1 MGHVTIHVIMT
12 QVRVVTLIGALIL
25 CSGCAW
31 LGFFHHGA
39 VEERS
44 ARETSTAASFVK
56 TGKGID
62 VGRLRKG
69 GKLLIVPFS
78 AGANVVANERSDKIA
93 MMIVTGTADELK
105 GSRFQILNDE
115 NAREADLIMTGH
127 VTGTG
132 KPSKWGRWFLRASQN
147 DVSVEGRMADAVSGA
162 TVLVF
167 TDSARASP
175 RERDHA
181 QLGYEIG
188 KDIGRFIVSAA
199 D

>member
-1 MGHVTIHVIMT
+1 MGHVTIHVIMMH
-12 QVRVVTLIGALIL
+12 VRVVTLIGALIL

-56 TGKGID
+56 MGKGID

-93 MMIVTGTADELK
+93 MMIVKGVADELK

-115 NAREADLIMTGH
+115 NAREADLIITGH

-132 KPSKWGRWFLRASQN
+132 KPSQWSRWLLQASRN
-147 DVSVEGRMADAVSGA
+147 IVTVEGSMVDAASKS

-167 TDSARASP
+167 THSARSSA
-175 RERDHA
+175 REKDHTR
-181 QLGYEIG
+181 LGYDIG
-188 KDIGRFIVSAA
+188 KDIGRYIRSAEN
-199 D
+199 